1 MMKNQLIKFSG
12 LLIIALSMFVVN
24 SCQQCIEGEGEVTTE
39 TVNVESFAKL
49 IADVDATVV
58 LMKGEPAVTIEAQQ
72 NIRAAIS
79 VTIKSNKL
87 TVKSTSCFKPNTP
100 VKITIYSRIFE
111 EIDLKGNVNLT
122 SVNLITAKELT
133 IRSKGASTL
142 KLDVFVND
150 IDVKLEDNS
159 QLTISGNCQNAD
171 LTLKNN
177 AAFEGAGFNTFK
189 MDLELTGLG
198 SATVNAF
205 KNLNVR
211 LNGSGEIL
219 YSGDPQLDAK
229 IDGTGRI
236 TKVN

>member
-1 MMKNQLIKFSG
+1 MMKNKVIKFSG
-12 LLIIALSMFVVN
+12 LLMITLSMFVVN

-49 IADVDATVV
+49 NADIDATVV
-58 LMKGEPAVTIEAQQ
+58 LMKGEPAVTIEAQS

-79 VTIKSNKL
+79 VTVKSNKL
-87 TVKSTSCFKPNTP
+87 TVKTTSCFKPNTP
-100 VKITIYSRIFE
+100 VKITIYSRIFD

-133 IRSKGASTL
+133 IHSKGASTL

-150 IDVKLEDNS
+150 IDVKLEDDS

-171 LTLKNN
+171 LTMENN
-177 AAFEGAGFNTFK
+177 AAFEGAGFNSFK
-189 MDLELTGLG
+189 MDVELTGSG
-198 SATVNAF
+198 RATVNAF
-205 KNLNVR
+205 KNLKVR

>member
-1 MMKNQLIKFSG
+1 MMKNKVIKFSA
-12 LLIIALSMFVVN
+12 LLMITLSMIVVN

-49 IADVDATVV
+49 NADIDATVV
-58 LMKGEPAVTIEAQQ
+58 LMKGEPAVTIEAQS

-79 VTIKSNKL
+79 VTVKSNKL
-87 TVKSTSCFKPNTP
+87 TVKTTSCFKPNTP
-100 VKITIYSRIFE
+100 VKITIYSRIFD

-133 IRSKGASTL
+133 IHSKGASTL
-142 KLDVFVND
+142 KLDVFVNN
-150 IDVKLEDNS
+150 IDVKLEDDS

-171 LTLKNN
+171 LTMENN
-177 AAFEGAGFNTFK
+177 AAFEGAGFNSFK
-189 MDLELTGLG
+189 MDVELTGSG
-198 SATVNAF
+198 RATVNAF
-205 KNLNVR
+205 KNLKVR

>member
-1 MMKNQLIKFSG
+1 MMKNKVIKFSA
-12 LLIIALSMFVVN
+12 LLMITLSMFVVN
-24 SCQQCIEGEGEVTTE
+24 SCQQCIEGEGEVTAE

-49 IADVDATVV
+49 SADIDATVV
-58 LMKGEPAVTIEAQQ
+58 LMKGEPAVTIEAQS

-79 VTIKSNKL
+79 VIVKSNKL
-87 TVKSTSCFKPNTP
+87 TVKTTSCFKPNTP
-100 VKITIYSRIFE
+100 VKITIYSRIFD
-111 EIDLKGNVNLT
+111 EIYLKGNVNLT

-133 IRSKGASTL
+133 IHSKGASTL

-150 IDVKLEDNS
+150 IDVKLEDDS

-171 LTLKNN
+171 LTMKNN
-177 AAFEGAGFNTFK
+177 AAFEGAGFNSFK
-189 MDLELTGLG
+189 MDVELAG
-198 SATVNAF
+198 SGRATVNAF
-205 KNLNVR
+205 KNLKVR

>member
-1 MMKNQLIKFSG
+1 MKNQLIKFSG
-12 LLIIALSMFVVN
+12 LLMITLSMFVVN

-49 IADVDATVV
+49 NADIDATVV
-58 LMKGEPAVTIEAQQ
+58 LMKGEPAVTIEAQP

-79 VTIKSNKL
+79 VTVKSNKL
-87 TVKSTSCFKPNTP
+87 TVKKTSCFKPNTP
-100 VKITIYSRIFE
+100 VKITIYSRIFD

-133 IRSKGASTL
+133 IHSKGASTL
-142 KLDVFVND
+142 KLNVFVND
-150 IDVKLEDNS
+150 MDVKLEDDS

-171 LTLKNN
+171 LTMKNN
-177 AAFEGAGFNTFK
+177 AAFEGAGFNSFK
-189 MDLELTGLG
+189 MDVELTGSG
-198 SATVNAF
+198 RATVNAF
-205 KNLNVR
+205 KNLKVR

>member
-1 MMKNQLIKFSG
+1 
-12 LLIIALSMFVVN
+12 
-24 SCQQCIEGEGEVTTE
+24 
-39 TVNVESFAKL
+39 
-49 IADVDATVV
+49 
-58 LMKGEPAVTIEAQQ
+58 
-72 NIRAAIS
+72 
-79 VTIKSNKL
+79 
-87 TVKSTSCFKPNTP
+87 
-100 VKITIYSRIFE
+100 
-111 EIDLKGNVNLT
+111 
-122 SVNLITAKELT
+122 
-133 IRSKGASTL
+133 
-142 KLDVFVND
+142 
-150 IDVKLEDNS
+150 
-159 QLTISGNCQNAD
+159 

-189 MDLELTGLG
+189 MDLELTGSG